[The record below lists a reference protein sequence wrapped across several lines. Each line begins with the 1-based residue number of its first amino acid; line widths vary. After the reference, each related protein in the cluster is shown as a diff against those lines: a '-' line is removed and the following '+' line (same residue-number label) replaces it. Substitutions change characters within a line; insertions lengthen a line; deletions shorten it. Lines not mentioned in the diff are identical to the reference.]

1 MVLLTQW
8 TVPQWAPAH
17 KQPTANEVLVVVLLV
32 VLLSRWAVPQW
43 SPGNQL
49 PMSNILGPT
58 QPLVIS
64 AVGPPTSSQLPMSD
78 L

>member
-8 TVPQWAPAH
+8 TVPQWVPAH
-17 KQPTANEVLVVVLLV
+17 KQPTANEVLVM

-49 PMSNILGPT
+49 SMSNILGPT
-58 QPLVIS
+58 QPLVVS